1 MIIFLLSIS
10 AMILAAVCSIY
21 SNFPTV
27 VRALCVAYLILATLI
42 IVGTTASYRGAP
54 IYKKI
59 LPEDLIIYGQWIDK
73 EGGYINMLYS
83 ANRDQEPTYIK
94 TDYDLNLHK
103 ALQQGSKMAKGEP
116 FQIKKEGG
124 GDGDGKEGEGKG
136 KGKGKGDAEGGGDGA
151 GSMSLE
157 SQSYRAYLLPSP
169 KIPEK
174 TYN

>member
-1 MIIFLLSIS
+1 
-10 AMILAAVCSIY
+10 MILAAVCSIY

-59 LPEDLIIYGQWIDK
+59 LPDDLIIHGQWIDK
-73 EGGYINMLYS
+73 AGGYINMLYS

-94 TDYDLNLHK
+94 TDYDLELHK
-103 ALQQGSKMAKGEP
+103 ALQQGAKMAKGKP
-116 FQIKKEGG
+116 FKIKKEGS

-157 SQSYRAYLLPSP
+157 SQSYRAYLLPAP

>member
-1 MIIFLLSIS
+1 
-10 AMILAAVCSIY
+10 MILAAVCSIY

-83 ANRDQEPTYIK
+83 SNRDQEPTYIK

-157 SQSYRAYLLPSP
+157 SQSYRAYLLPAP